1 MLWVVAHGSTCD
13 DPSEAATFQPEIRP
27 LAAAITCYQ
36 LFRLVSADD
45 ACALLCLFIAVIH
58 WIADMERSLI
68 WMESDVNGWACS
80 NCQWR
85 FPVPTLLSGEEAKG
99 AYDRLAAAKFR
110 QHTCEPSSSFSSAMP
125 EAIRNADSALT
136 ERARTLI
143 KRGYKPKV
151 AVELA
156 LQEMEIEHGNNPK
169 IMEKARADADDFLQ
183 RVRKGL
189 I

>member
-1 MLWVVAHGSTCD
+1 
-13 DPSEAATFQPEIRP
+13 
-27 LAAAITCYQ
+27 
-36 LFRLVSADD
+36 
-45 ACALLCLFIAVIH
+45 
-58 WIADMERSLI
+58 MERSLI

-110 QHTCEPSSSFSSAMP
+110 QHACEAAASFSGAMP
-125 EAIRNADSALT
+125 EAKRDAHTAFT
-136 ERARTLI
+136 ERARALI
-143 KRGYKPKV
+143 KRGYKPKL

-156 LQEMEIEHGNNPK
+156 LQETEIEHGNNPK
-169 IMEKARADADDFLQ
+169 IMEQARADAEDFLQ